1 VGILSEIREISGPT
15 PKRLERVGAHSHIR
29 GLGVDENLRAKL
41 VADGMVGQTR
51 AREAAYL
58 VVKMAKEGKL
68 SGKGVLVAGPP
79 GTGKTALAVGIAR
92 ELGEDVPFIVLSGSE
107 IYSAERRKTDVLME
121 AMRKAIG
128 VRLHEMRKIYE
139 GEVTKL
145 DVRYASNPY
154 NPYYQIPRSARITL
168 ETKKQSRT
176 FEVGE
181 GVAAQLVELGVREGD
196 VIQIDAE
203 TGRVA
208 RVGRS
213 SSSKELYEIETEKTV
228 PKPDGDVMKE
238 KEFIYTMT
246 LYDLDELFA
255 RRRGSGIAS
264 LLFGFSAEK
273 EISSEIRASVDEQ
286 VSEWVKEGRAEIIP
300 GVLFID
306 DVHMMDIEALSFLA
320 RAMEGELIPII
331 VMATNRGITTIRGTD
346 VKSPFGLPLDLL
358 DRLVIITT
366 DKYNEEEIREI
377 LKIRAAEEKIELE
390 REAFDSLVKIGAET
404 SLRHAVQLLSMA
416 GVRARSMSRDKV
428 LPEDVEEVKKLY
440 TDVKQAMEHLRKY
453 ESELLS

>member
-1 VGILSEIREISGPT
+1 
-15 PKRLERVGAHSHIR
+15 
-29 GLGVDENLRAKL
+29 
-41 VADGMVGQTR
+41 
-51 AREAAYL
+51 
-58 VVKMAKEGKL
+58 
-68 SGKGVLVAGPP
+68 
-79 GTGKTALAVGIAR
+79 
-92 ELGEDVPFIVLSGSE
+92 
-107 IYSAERRKTDVLME
+107 
-121 AMRKAIG
+121 
-128 VRLHEMRKIYE
+128 
-139 GEVTKL
+139 
-145 DVRYASNPY
+145 
-154 NPYYQIPRSARITL
+154 
-168 ETKKQSRT
+168 
-176 FEVGE
+176 
-181 GVAAQLVELGVREGD
+181 
-196 VIQIDAE
+196 
-203 TGRVA
+203 
-208 RVGRS
+208 
-213 SSSKELYEIETEKTV
+213 
-228 PKPDGDVMKE
+228 
-238 KEFIYTMT
+238 MT

-320 RAMEGELIPII
+320 RAMEGELVPII

-390 REAFDSLVKIGAET
+390 KEAFDSLVKIGAET